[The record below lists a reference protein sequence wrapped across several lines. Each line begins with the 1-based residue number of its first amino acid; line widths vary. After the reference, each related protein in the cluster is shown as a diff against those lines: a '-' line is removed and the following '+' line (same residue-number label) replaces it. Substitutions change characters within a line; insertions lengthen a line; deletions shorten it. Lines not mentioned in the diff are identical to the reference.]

1 MPNSQM
7 SIDFEGVRQAVSI
20 SDEVA
25 GDVCGLYLN
34 SPSGFERSQG
44 EASDTANVFNVLI
57 RLLCEEHQK
66 LNSDIRKSAQG
77 LKDTDENERG
87 KYRLPGG
94 EAPGFGGQAQSPG
107 GETPPNE
114 KAPSVGGDGDRP
126 LTPKKKEDW
135 ERKR

>member
-44 EASDTANVFNVLI
+44 EASDAANVFNVLI

-87 KYRLPGG
+87 KYRLPI
-94 EAPGFGGQAQSPG
+94 
-107 GETPPNE
+107 
-114 KAPSVGGDGDRP
+114 
-126 LTPKKKEDW
+126 
-135 ERKR
+135 